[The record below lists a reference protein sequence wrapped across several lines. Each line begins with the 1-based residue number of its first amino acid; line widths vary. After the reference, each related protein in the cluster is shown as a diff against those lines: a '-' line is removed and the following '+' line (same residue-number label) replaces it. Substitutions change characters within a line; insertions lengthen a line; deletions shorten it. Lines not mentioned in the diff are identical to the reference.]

1 MENPAQFIDAV
12 TAAQNIQAPE
22 TVGGNDPLIQNMYR
36 SGFQRMAANAAGQT
50 VAGKAVAQKQAEDAA
65 RQQALLAAK
74 AAQQKLVDRSD
85 PNKWRLQ
92 RKEDGGF
99 DIFDP
104 DGNKKSVNDM
114 AKETNTDPRDI
125 LKDSQNPHDIQYQQ
139 DYSDLR
145 DLLQAYAQNDKEYIA
160 SAVEQNGAIAGMTP
174 QELMKRFRDA
184 YPNVYGNWS
193 ANRATGLRRAG
204 QRALFAPAGDG
215 GPTEQLNAG
224 Q

>member
-1 MENPAQFIDAV
+1 MDNYTQFRNAV
-12 TAAQNIQAPE
+12 TAAGGIQAPE
-22 TVGGNDPLIQNMYR
+22 TVGGNDPLVQNLYK
-36 SGFQRMAANAAGQT
+36 SAFQGLMSNAGAAAIGGQS
-50 VAGKAVAQKQAEDAA
+50 VVDKQAQDAA
-65 RQQALLAAK
+65 RQQALAAAK
-74 AAQQKLVDRSD
+74 AAQQKLVDRTD
-85 PNKWRLQ
+85 PNKWKLQ
-92 RKEDGGF
+92 RKDDGGF

-114 AKETNTDPRDI
+114 AKETNSDPRDI

-174 QELMKRFRDA
+174 QELMKKFRDA

-193 ANRATGLRRAG
+193 ANRATGLRGAG
-204 QRALFAPAGDG
+204 QRALFAPAGNS